1 VSETLNPAESTPS
14 VDSTIQTPEP
24 IAAPAPEATPVQ
36 ATESAPPPADAKEQT
51 QAPSASGDK
60 DANKKATLLD
70 VVKAAY
76 EKKSL
81 PDPISST
88 GGHTDPAKGNTNDA
102 KASLDDGKTQPE
114 GADKAAEKLPFHN
127 HPRWKEMLSERE
139 ALKPRAE
146 QYDKIV
152 SFMNT
157 NSLTPNEMADG
168 MRVMALM
175 KHNPAAAYEQLQTYI
190 KKLAPFTG
198 EELHPEIKAKVDE
211 GFVDPDTAKELSRL
225 KAEKEFLNQRSE
237 EIYQQHIEQQQAAS
251 QKAMY
256 DAVVGWEASEK
267 ARDPDWAAKYE
278 MIQDRVRSLM
288 TTTKPSNPEEAV
300 QLARR
305 ALSDVNDRLRPLA
318 GRNTA
323 MRTPISSMSSATTR
337 PVARSL
343 EDIVR
348 MGLQT

>member
-1 VSETLNPAESTPS
+1 MSETLNQAESTTS
-14 VDSTIQTPEP
+14 VDTTLTPAP
-24 IAAPAPEATPVQ
+24 IVATAPEATSVQ
-36 ATESAPPPADAKEQT
+36 ATESAPPTQDAKEQT

-60 DANKKATLLD
+60 DANKKASLLD

-76 EKKSL
+76 ERKVS
-81 PDPISST
+81 PDPNSST
-88 GGHTDPAKGNTNDA
+88 GGHTDSAKGAPTDA
-102 KASLDDGKTQPE
+102 KASLDDGTAQPE
-114 GADKAAEKLPFHN
+114 GTDKAADKLPFHN
-127 HPRWKEMLSERE
+127 HPRWKEMLTERE

-152 SFMNT
+152 NFMNT
-157 NSLTPNEMADG
+157 NSLSPNEMADG

-175 KHNPAAAYEQLQTYI
+175 KHNPIAAYEQLQTYI

-198 EELHPEIKAKVDE
+198 EELSPEIKAKVDE
-211 GFVDPDTAKELSRL
+211 GFVDHDTAKELSRL

-237 EIYQQHIEQQQAAS
+237 EIYQQQLANQQASS

-256 DAVVGWEASEK
+256 DAVVGWESAEK

-278 MIQDRVRSLM
+278 MVQDRVRSLM
-288 TTTKPSNPEEAV
+288 STVKPSNAEEAV

-323 MRTPISSMSSATTR
+323 IRAPISSLSSANTR
-337 PVARSL
+337 PVPRSI

>member
-1 VSETLNPAESTPS
+1 MSETLNTAESAPS
-14 VDSTIQTPEP
+14 ADSTNSTPAP
-24 IAAPAPEATPVQ
+24 IAASAPEATPVQ
-36 ATESAPPPADAKEQT
+36 ATESTPPPIDAKEQT

-60 DANKKATLLD
+60 DANKKASLLD

-76 EKKSL
+76 NKAS
-81 PDPISST
+81 PDPSSST
-88 GGHTDPAKGNTNDA
+88 GGHTDPVNGTSNDA
-102 KASLDDGKTQPE
+102 KGSRDDGRTQQEDP
-114 GADKAAEKLPFHN
+114 KAAEKLPFHN

-175 KHNPAAAYEQLQTYI
+175 KHNPTAAYEQLQTYI

-198 EELHPEIKAKVDE
+198 EELHPDVKAKVDD
-211 GFVDPDTAKELSRL
+211 GFVDPETAKELSRL
-225 KAEKEFLNQRSE
+225 KAEKEFLNLRSE
-237 EIYQQHIEQQQAAS
+237 EIYQSQIAQQQVAQ
-251 QKAMY
+251 QKSMY

-267 ARDPDWAAKYE
+267 ARDPDWAVKYD
-278 MIQDRVRSLM
+278 MVQDRVRTLLASA
-288 TTTKPSNPEEAV
+288 KPSTPEEAV
-300 QLARR
+300 MLAKR

-323 MRTPISSMSSATTR
+323 MRTPTSSMSSATTR
-337 PVARSL
+337 PVPRSI

>member
-1 VSETLNPAESTPS
+1 M
-14 VDSTIQTPEP
+14 
-24 IAAPAPEATPVQ
+24 APAQEATPVQ
-36 ATESAPPPADAKEQT
+36 ATESTPPTQDAKEQT

-60 DANKKATLLD
+60 DANKKASLLD

-76 EKKSL
+76 EKTS
-81 PDPISST
+81 PDPKSST
-88 GGHTDPAKGNTNDA
+88 GETTDSAQGAVNDA
-102 KASLDDGKTQPE
+102 KGSQDDGKTQTVDP
-114 GADKAAEKLPFHN
+114 DKAAEKLPFHN

-152 SFMNT
+152 SFMTT

-175 KHNPAAAYEQLQTYI
+175 KHNPSAAYEQLQTYI

-198 EELHPEIKAKVDE
+198 EELHPDIKAKVDD
-211 GFVDPDTAKELSRL
+211 GFVDPETAKELSRL

-237 EIYQQHIEQQQAAS
+237 EIYQQQLAQQQASS
-251 QKAMY
+251 QRAMY
-256 DAVVGWEASEK
+256 DAVTGWEAAEK
-267 ARDPDWAAKYE
+267 ARDPDWSAKYE

-288 TTTKPSNPEEAV
+288 ATTKPSSPEEAV

-305 ALSDVNDRLRPLA
+305 ALSEVNDRLRPLA
-318 GRNTA
+318 GRTTNI
-323 MRTPISSMSSATTR
+323 RTPISSLSSATSR
-337 PVARSL
+337 PVAKSL

>member
-1 VSETLNPAESTPS
+1 MSETLNPAESTPS
-14 VDSTIQTPEP
+14 VDSTTPTTEP
-24 IAAPAPEATPVQ
+24 IVASSQEATPVQ
-36 ATESAPPPADAKEQT
+36 ATESTPPPPDAKEQT

-60 DANKKATLLD
+60 DANKKASLLD

-76 EKKSL
+76 NKAS
-81 PDPISST
+81 PDPSSST
-88 GGHTDPAKGNTNDA
+88 GGTTDPAKGTTTEA
-102 KASLDDGKTQPE
+102 KASLDDGKTQTDDS
-114 GADKAAEKLPFHN
+114 DKAAEKLPFHN
-127 HPRWKEMLSERE
+127 HPRWKEMLTERE

-152 SFMNT
+152 SFMTT
-157 NSLTPNEMADG
+157 NSLSPNEMADG

-175 KHNPAAAYEQLQTYI
+175 KHNPTAAYEQLQTYI
-190 KKLAPFTG
+190 KKLAPYTG
-198 EELHPEIKAKVDE
+198 EELSPEMRAKVDD
-211 GFVDPDTAKELSRL
+211 GFVDPETAKELSRL

-237 EIYQQHIEQQQAAS
+237 EIYQQQVAQQQASS
-251 QKAMY
+251 QRAMY
-256 DAVVGWEASEK
+256 DAVTGWEATEK
-267 ARDPDWAAKYE
+267 ARDPDWSAKYE
-278 MIQDRVRSLM
+278 MVQDRVRSLM
-288 TTTKPSNPEEAV
+288 ATTKPASPEEAV

-318 GRNTA
+318 GRTTNI
-323 MRTPISSMSSATTR
+323 RPPVSSMSSATSR

>member
-1 VSETLNPAESTPS
+1 MATA
-14 VDSTIQTPEP
+14 Q
-24 IAAPAPEATPVQ
+24 EATPVQ
-36 ATESAPPPADAKEQT
+36 APVSTPPPQDAKEQT

-60 DANKKATLLD
+60 DANKKASLLD

-76 EKKSL
+76 EKKAS

-88 GGHTDPAKGNTNDA
+88 GGNTDPASGNPTDA
-102 KASLDDGKTQPE
+102 KGSLDDGRTQPE
-114 GADKAAEKLPFHN
+114 DPKALEKLPFHN

-152 SFMNT
+152 NFMNT

-175 KHNPAAAYEQLQTYI
+175 KHNPVAAYEQLQTYI
-190 KKLAPFTG
+190 KKLAPYTG
-198 EELHPEIKAKVDE
+198 EELHPDVKAKVDD
-211 GFVDPDTAKELSRL
+211 GFVDPETAKELSRL

-237 EIYQQHIEQQQAAS
+237 EIYQGQIAQQQAT
-251 QKAMY
+251 QQQAMY
-256 DAVVGWEASEK
+256 NAVVGWESAEK
-267 ARDPDWAAKYE
+267 ARDPDWSVKYE
-278 MIQDRVRSLM
+278 MVQDRVRTLLASG
-288 TTTKPSNPEEAV
+288 KPSSPEEAV

-305 ALSDVNDRLRPLA
+305 ALSDVNERLRPLA
-318 GRNTA
+318 GRNMP
-323 MRTPISSMSSATTR
+323 MRSPTSSMSSATSR
-337 PVARSL
+337 PVAKSL
-343 EDIVR
+343 EDVVR

>member
-1 VSETLNPAESTPS
+1 MAS
-14 VDSTIQTPEP
+14 
-24 IAAPAPEATPVQ
+24 APEATPVQ
-36 ATESAPPPADAKEQT
+36 ATESTPPPSDAKEQT

-60 DANKKATLLD
+60 DANKKASLLD

-76 EKKSL
+76 EKKAL
-81 PDPISST
+81 PDPNSST
-88 GGHTDPAKGNTNDA
+88 GGHTDPAKGNTTDA
-102 KASLDDGKTQPE
+102 KGSLDDAKTQPE
-114 GADKAAEKLPFHN
+114 GTDKAAEKLPFHN
-127 HPRWKEMLSERE
+127 HPRWKEMLTERE

-157 NSLTPNEMADG
+157 NSLTPSEMADG

-175 KHNPAAAYEQLQTYI
+175 KHNPTAAYDQLQTYI
-190 KKLAPFTG
+190 QKLAPFTG
-198 EELHPEIKAKVDE
+198 EELSPEMKAKVDE

-237 EIYQQHIEQQQAAS
+237 ELYQQQIAQNQASS
-251 QKAMY
+251 QRAMY
-256 DAVVGWEASEK
+256 DAVVGWEAAEK

-278 MIQDRVRSLM
+278 MVQDRVRSLM
-288 TTTKPSNPEEAV
+288 ATTKPASAEEAV

-318 GRNTA
+318 GRNTN
-323 MRTPISSMSSATTR
+323 MRSPTSSLSSATTR
-337 PVARSL
+337 PIARSL